1 MKETKIFFDTN
12 SLNKGYN
19 NNNNTTSLNKQS
31 DVKIPNNKYKHL
43 LPDVDIMAEY
53 EEMSPGTINK
63 IFDMAKIEQDHRH
76 SIDLINIENHN
87 KAIKMGRI
95 FALAL
100 VLIIATATVI
110 LASSGYYIVSAI
122 FSVASFATI
131 GTVSIIQSGKRFNN
145 KFIHKNYNHNN
156 KINNYKTKSFNR

>member
-76 SIDLINIENHN
+76 SIDLINN
-87 KAIKMGRI
+87 
-95 FALAL
+95 
-100 VLIIATATVI
+100 V
-110 LASSGYYIVSAI
+110 
-122 FSVASFATI
+122 
-131 GTVSIIQSGKRFNN
+131 
-145 KFIHKNYNHNN
+145 
-156 KINNYKTKSFNR
+156 

>member
-19 NNNNTTSLNKQS
+19 NNNTTSLHKQS
-31 DVKIPNNKYKHL
+31 EIKIPNNKYKHL

-76 SIDLINIENHN
+76 SIDLINIENHT

-100 VLIIATATVI
+100 VLIIATATII

-131 GTVSIIQSGKRFNN
+131 GTVSIIQSRKRFNN